1 MKSSQLGA
9 VMSVALAFA
18 PSGLIAASGTKAK
31 PPDREFTV
39 ARDGKI
45 VPARVA
51 AIATAPA
58 VGSPD
63 EAFVSTGRGPAEA
76 PSDLSPSAG
85 KPAAAAPV
93 AACPNMTLGR
103 EEVRSLIYRIAGEE
117 KFDARL
123 TEAVA
128 RAESELGKVMV
139 SPKGAV
145 GIMQIMPDTA
155 KDYGISDRCDPE
167 QSIRGGIRFL
177 KDLMAEF
184 DNNVMLALG
193 AYNAGRTRIYDH
205 RGVPVWNETAKYVV
219 KVLNFWQDFD
229 SKLGQ
234 RRGRKVAAAQA
245 ELADEPAVP
254 TSSKAQDRWVDG
266 HVINVETR

>member
-1 MKSSQLGA
+1 MA
-9 VMSVALAFA
+9 
-18 PSGLIAASGTKAK
+18 
-31 PPDREFTV
+31 
-39 ARDGKI
+39 
-45 VPARVA
+45 
-51 AIATAPA
+51 
-58 VGSPD
+58 
-63 EAFVSTGRGPAEA
+63 
-76 PSDLSPSAG
+76 
-85 KPAAAAPV
+85 
-93 AACPNMTLGR
+93 LGR

-145 GIMQIMPDTA
+145 GIMQMMPDTA
-155 KDYGISDRCDPE
+155 KDYGITDRCDPE

-234 RRGRKVAAAQA
+234 KRGRRVAVAQA
-245 ELADEPAVP
+245 DLAEEPVVP
-254 TSSKAQDRWVDG
+254 TSAKVQDHWVDG

>member
-1 MKSSQLGA
+1 LSIA
-9 VMSVALAFA
+9 VAFA
-18 PSGLIAASGTKAK
+18 PGGLTALAETRTK
-31 PPDREFTV
+31 PLEREFTV
-39 ARDGKI
+39 GHNGKI
-45 VPARVA
+45 MPARLAAVA
-51 AIATAPA
+51 VAPA
-58 VGSPD
+58 AGRSPD
-63 EAFVSTGRGPAEA
+63 ESNGAAERGSREA
-76 PSDLSPSAG
+76 PSSSGASPAEPSG
-85 KPAAAAPV
+85 V
-93 AACPNMTLGR
+93 TACPNMALVR

-145 GIMQIMPDTA
+145 GIMQIMPGTA
-155 KDYGISDRCDPE
+155 KDYGITDRCDPE

-229 SKLGQ
+229 SKLGPK
-234 RRGRKVAAAQA
+234 RSRKVATAQA
-245 ELADEPAVP
+245 DVAEEPAVP
-254 TSSKAQDRWVDG
+254 TASKAQDRWVDG

>member
-1 MKSSQLGA
+1 MA
-9 VMSVALAFA
+9 
-18 PSGLIAASGTKAK
+18 
-31 PPDREFTV
+31 
-39 ARDGKI
+39 
-45 VPARVA
+45 
-51 AIATAPA
+51 
-58 VGSPD
+58 
-63 EAFVSTGRGPAEA
+63 
-76 PSDLSPSAG
+76 
-85 KPAAAAPV
+85 
-93 AACPNMTLGR
+93 LGR

-145 GIMQIMPDTA
+145 GIMQMMPDTA
-155 KDYGISDRCDPE
+155 KDYGITDRCDPE

-219 KVLNFWQDFD
+219 KSEFLAGLRLETWPEARPPGFSSSSGSGGGTGGPD
-229 SKLGQ
+229 LGEGAGPLGGWACHQ
-234 RRGRKVAAAQA
+234 CGDQVMKARVAVAAVAVALGAVALLAVDPAWAQSA
-245 ELADEPAVP
+245 GGGSLKPVEGVFDFLVKFLQGPFARSAAIIAVGARGTWPSPAGSRGCSAWP
-254 TSSKAQDRWVDG
+254 L
-266 HVINVETR
+266 

>member
-1 MKSSQLGA
+1 M
-9 VMSVALAFA
+9 AFA
-18 PSGLIAASGTKAK
+18 PGSLTALAETRTK
-31 PPDREFTV
+31 PPEREFTV
-39 ARDGKI
+39 GHNGKI
-45 VPARVA
+45 VPARLAAVAVAPAAGRSPNESIVA
-51 AIATAPA
+51 AER
-58 VGSPD
+58 GS
-63 EAFVSTGRGPAEA
+63 REA
-76 PSDLSPSAG
+76 PSSSGASPAEPSG
-85 KPAAAAPV
+85 V
-93 AACPNMTLGR
+93 TACPNMALVR

-145 GIMQIMPDTA
+145 GIMQIMPGTA
-155 KDYGISDRCDPE
+155 KDYGITDRCDPE

-229 SKLGQ
+229 SKLGPK
-234 RRGRKVAAAQA
+234 RSRKVATAQA
-245 ELADEPAVP
+245 DVAEEPAVP
-254 TSSKAQDRWVDG
+254 TASKAQDRWVDG

>member
-1 MKSSQLGA
+1 MGA
-9 VMSVALAFA
+9 VVAFA
-18 PSGLIAASGTKAK
+18 PSGLTALAEAGTR
-31 PPDREFTV
+31 PPEREFMV
-39 ARDGKI
+39 GHNGK
-45 VPARVA
+45 VLPV
-51 AIATAPA
+51 
-58 VGSPD
+58 
-63 EAFVSTGRGPAEA
+63 
-76 PSDLSPSAG
+76 
-85 KPAAAAPV
+85 KAAAAGAASAAVANPGQTPV
-93 AACPNMTLGR
+93 GRGSRGATAEPDAPTGKPLSPTTEMSCPNMALGR

-145 GIMQIMPDTA
+145 GIMQMMPDTA
-155 KDYGISDRCDPE
+155 KDYGITDRCDPE

-234 RRGRKVAAAQA
+234 KRGRRVAVAQA
-245 ELADEPAVP
+245 DLAEEPVVP
-254 TSSKAQDRWVDG
+254 TSAKVQDHWVDG